1 MRHSRAQIAAA
12 VLLAGM
18 AWAGIPGTAGAAVI
32 HVPGDTSATEV
43 TGGYSQH
50 GDIIDNEVEVSGS
63 AVLQSVTGGRS
74 VFEGAVRNNHVTI
87 SGTVTGTSLINAGSI
102 WGGRSGSGPVTG
114 NTVRL
119 DNADVSGWK
128 INEVI
133 GGEGDAGTVEGNRVS
148 IASTNRLDT
157 RGALAG
163 GRASYGAVTGNT
175 VEIAGSTVTAEGG
188 LYGGLILY
196 GPGLAADG
204 NTVVIHKDST
214 IAGDIYGG
222 YNPYGD
228 AAGNHVTIDGG
239 SVNADGAHAVR
250 GGAGSGTVSGN
261 GVTISG
267 GTVGGAVYGG
277 QGNGTVTGNAVEL
290 SDGTVLKDVYG
301 GQGEGIVSE
310 NTVMLSGGA
319 AEANVY
325 SGQGSSTVSGNTV
338 TIGGGTV
345 GGAIYGG
352 QGNGTVTGNAVEL
365 SGGKVL
371 KDVYGGQ
378 GEEIVSENTV
388 TLSNGAAEANVYG
401 GQGSSTVSGN
411 TATIGG
417 GTVGGA
423 IYGGQGNG
431 TVTGNAVNLSGGTVL
446 KEIYGGQGE
455 EIVSENTVTLS
466 NGVAEANVY
475 GGQGSSTVSGNDV
488 TIRGGTVGSAVYGGQ
503 GNGTVT
509 GNAVNLSGGMV
520 LKDVYGG
527 QGDGTVSGNT
537 MTLSGGE
544 LGDGVILYGGQG
556 AGTVDSNRVVVSTSQ
571 TIGNTIYG
579 GAGTG
584 AVNGNVVE
592 LRNGTVTG
600 TIYGGQSESR
610 AVYNAVRIIGGEVK
624 ADAHIYGGSGAG
636 TIAGNTVDITGGTVA
651 GTVYGAA
658 GTGSVVSNVVT
669 VNGEANVSGTL
680 YGGYGSGT
688 VAANVVVLANGKV
701 AGDVYAGASSN
712 ANGSPDVKY
721 NLMTLSGGVDVSEA
735 HLYGYNEGHSGGGN
749 TLVVDHTWKSGA
761 EAGNFVQSV
770 RNFDA
775 LVLQDV
781 TWSPETGEDTP
792 VISIGEGDLTDT
804 TVRLVLS
811 PDSPLPTA
819 EGHMDLIHVEHNLND
834 GNGALEVEELEH
846 RYKGRGVLYSRGV
859 ATIGRLDVY
868 DDERHPMDFQVG
880 HGTAERNPQTDVI
893 ADSQTASLAF
903 LNQGADLAS
912 DSLDLLDGRYGWG
925 LRTFG
930 LVYGNRSR
938 YDAAGGFRIHGWSEI
953 AGVGGVHPVR
963 RGELAWG
970 VFYENGTGRYDAH
983 NSFLGVDFTGRGH
996 LLYNGGGAAVRLT
1009 KDSGVYY
1016 EASFRAGTLKSSMA
1030 NAVMDGKQDFYG
1042 FDSRSSYWGA
1052 HAGAGWKVRRGSG
1065 EWDLY
1070 GKYFHTAVDGDRFVI
1085 GEDEFVYD
1093 GAVSDR
1099 VRLGAR
1105 YAARAGEAWSPY
1117 FGLAWQYE
1125 FRGDSRMLA
1134 AGFEAPERSLRG
1146 GTVIGEAGAVWRPSD
1161 SPWRASFLLRGYAG
1175 EREGFSGTAEISYAF

>member
-18 AWAGIPGTAGAAVI
+18 AWAGIPEADGAAVI

-50 GDIIDNEVEVSGS
+50 GDVIGNRVEVSGS

-74 VFEGAVRNNHVTI
+74 VFEGAVRDNHVTI
-87 SGTVTGTSLINAGSI
+87 SGTVTGTHSGSAGSI

-114 NTVRL
+114 NTVHL
-119 DNADVSGWK
+119 DKADVSGWN

-133 GGEGDAGTVEGNRVS
+133 GGEGDAGTVEGNSVS
-148 IASTNRLDT
+148 IASAKGLDT

-163 GRASYGAVTGNT
+163 GRASYSAVTGNT

-204 NTVVIHKDST
+204 NAVAIHEDST
-214 IAGDIYGG
+214 IVGDIYGG

-228 AAGNHVTIDGG
+228 AADNHVTIEGG
-239 SVNADGAHAVR
+239 SVNADGDHAVR
-250 GGAGSGTVSGN
+250 GGAGNGTVSGN
-261 GVTISG
+261 GVTIGG

-277 QGNGTVTGNAVEL
+277 QGNGTVTGNE
-290 SDGTVLKDVYG
+290 
-301 GQGEGIVSE
+301 
-310 NTVMLSGGA
+310 
-319 AEANVY
+319 
-325 SGQGSSTVSGNTV
+325 
-338 TIGGGTV
+338 
-345 GGAIYGG
+345 
-352 QGNGTVTGNAVEL
+352 
-365 SGGKVL
+365 
-371 KDVYGGQ
+371 
-378 GEEIVSENTV
+378 
-388 TLSNGAAEANVYG
+388 
-401 GQGSSTVSGN
+401 
-411 TATIGG
+411 
-417 GTVGGA
+417 
-423 IYGGQGNG
+423 
-431 TVTGNAVNLSGGTVL
+431 VNLSGGTVL

-455 EIVSENTVTLS
+455 GIVSENTITLS
-466 NGVAEANVY
+466 GGAAEANVY

-488 TIRGGTVGSAVYGGQ
+488 TIRGGTVSGAVYGGQ

-509 GNAVNLSGGMV
+509 GNAVELSGGKV
-520 LKDVYGG
+520 LEDVYGG

-537 MTLSGGE
+537 VTLSGGE
-544 LGDGVILYGGQG
+544 LGDDVILYGGQG
-556 AGTVDSNRVVVSTSQ
+556 AGIVDSNRVVVSTSQ

-592 LRNGTVTG
+592 LRNGTVAG
-600 TIYGGQSESR
+600 TVYGGAGGTANGNAVTLSGGTIAEKAKIYGGQSESR
-610 AVYNAVRIIGGEVK
+610 AVYNAVRITGGTVAGGAE
-624 ADAHIYGGSGAG
+624 IYGGSGAG

-658 GTGSVVSNVVT
+658 GRGSVVSNVVT
-669 VNGEANVSGTL
+669 VKGEANVSGTL

-701 AGDVYAGASSN
+701 AGDVYAGASSD
-712 ANGSPDVKY
+712 AGGSPDVKY

-735 HLYGYNEGHSGGGN
+735 HLYGYNGTVSGGGN

-770 RNFDA
+770 QNFDA

-781 TWSPETGEDTP
+781 KWDPEAAGNDTP

-819 EGHMDLIHVEHNLND
+819 EGHMDLIHIDKTAAGGE
-834 GNGALEVEELEH
+834 GASEVTELES

-1016 EASFRAGTLKSSMA
+1016 EASFRAGTLKSSMS

-1052 HAGAGWKVRRGSG
+1052 HAGAGWKVRRGGG

-1105 YAARAGEAWSPY
+1105 YAARVEEAWSPY
-1117 FGLAWQYE
+1117 FGFAWQYE

>member
-18 AWAGIPGTAGAAVI
+18 AWAGIPEADGAAVI

-50 GDIIDNEVEVSGS
+50 GDVIDNGVEVSGS

-74 VFEGAVRNNHVTI
+74 VFEGAVRDNHVTI
-87 SGTVTGTSLINAGSI
+87 SGTVTGTHSGSAGSI

-114 NTVRL
+114 NTVCL
-119 DNADVSGWK
+119 DNADVSGWS

-133 GGEGDAGTVEGNRVS
+133 GGEGDTGTVEGNRVS
-148 IASTNRLDT
+148 IASTNGLNT

-163 GRASYGAVTGNT
+163 GRASYSAVTGNT
-175 VEIAGSTVTAEGG
+175 VDIAGSTVIAEGG

-196 GPGLAADG
+196 GPGLAAEG
-204 NTVVIHKDST
+204 NAVAIHEDST
-214 IAGDIYGG
+214 IVGDIYGG

-228 AAGNHVTIDGG
+228 AADNHVTIDGG
-239 SVNADGAHAVR
+239 SVNANGAHAVR

-261 GVTISG
+261 TVTIG
-267 GTVGGAVYGG
+267 VGTVGGAVYGG
-277 QGNGTVTGNAVEL
+277 QGNGTVTGNAVNL
-290 SDGTVLKDVYG
+290 SGGTVLKDVYG

-310 NTVMLSGGA
+310 NTITLSGGA

-325 SGQGSSTVSGNTV
+325 GGQGSSTVSGNTV

-352 QGNGTVTGNAVEL
+352 QGN
-365 SGGKVL
+365 
-371 KDVYGGQ
+371 D
-378 GEEIVSENTV
+378 
-388 TLSNGAAEANVYG
+388 
-401 GQGSSTVSGN
+401 
-411 TATIGG
+411 
-417 GTVGGA
+417 
-423 IYGGQGNG
+423 

-455 EIVSENTVTLS
+455 EIVSENAVTLS
-466 NGVAEANVY
+466 NGAAEANVY

-488 TIRGGTVGSAVYGGQ
+488 TIGGGTVGGAVYGGQ
-503 GNGTVT
+503 GDGTVT
-509 GNAVNLSGGMV
+509 GNAVNLSGGTV

-537 MTLSGGE
+537 VTLSGGE
-544 LGDGVILYGGQG
+544 LRNGVILYGGQG
-556 AGTVDSNRVVVSTSQ
+556 AGIVDSNRVVVSTSQ

-592 LRNGTVTG
+592 LRNGTVAG
-600 TIYGGQSESR
+600 TVYGGAGGTANGNAVALSGGTIAENAKIYGGQSESR
-610 AVYNAVRIIGGEVK
+610 AVYNAVRITGGIVAGGAE
-624 ADAHIYGGSGAG
+624 IYGGSGAG
-636 TIAGNTVDITGGTVA
+636 TIAGNTVDITGGSVA
-651 GTVYGAA
+651 GTVYGAT
-658 GTGSVVSNVVT
+658 GTGSVESNVVT

-701 AGDVYAGASSN
+701 TGKVYAGASSDDS
-712 ANGSPDVKY
+712 GSRDVKY
-721 NLMTLSGGVDVSEA
+721 NLMTLSGGVDVSRA
-735 HLYGYNEGHSGGGN
+735 QLYGYNEDHSGGGN

-770 RNFDA
+770 QNFDA

-781 TWSPETGEDTP
+781 KWDPEAAGNDTP
-792 VISIGEGDLTDT
+792 VISIGKGDLTDT

-834 GNGALEVEELEH
+834 GDGALEVEELKH

-868 DDERHPMDFQVG
+868 DDTSRPMDFQVG

-925 LRTFG
+925 LRMFG

-1016 EASFRAGTLKSSMA
+1016 EASFRAGTLKSSMS

-1052 HAGAGWKVRRGSG
+1052 HAGAGWKVRRGGG

-1099 VRLGAR
+1099 IRLGAR
-1105 YAARAGEAWSPY
+1105 YTARAGEAWSPY

-1161 SPWRASFLLRGYAG
+1161 SPWRALFLLRGYAG

>member
-18 AWAGIPGTAGAAVI
+18 AWAGIPEADGAAVI

-50 GDIIDNEVEVSGS
+50 GDVIDNGVEVSGS

-74 VFEGAVRNNHVTI
+74 VFEGAVRDNHVTI
-87 SGTVTGTSLINAGSI
+87 SGTVTGTHSGSAGSI

-114 NTVRL
+114 NTVCL
-119 DNADVSGWK
+119 DNADVSGWS

-133 GGEGDAGTVEGNRVS
+133 GGEGDTGTVEGNRVS
-148 IASTNRLDT
+148 IASTNGLNT

-163 GRASYGAVTGNT
+163 GRASYSAVTGNT
-175 VEIAGSTVTAEGG
+175 VDIAGSTVIAEGG

-196 GPGLAADG
+196 GPGLAAEG
-204 NTVVIHKDST
+204 NAVAIHEDST
-214 IAGDIYGG
+214 IVGDIYGG

-228 AAGNHVTIDGG
+228 AADNHVTIDGG
-239 SVNADGAHAVR
+239 SVNANGAHAVR

-261 GVTISG
+261 TVTIG
-267 GTVGGAVYGG
+267 VGTVGGAV
-277 QGNGTVTGNAVEL
+277 
-290 SDGTVLKDVYG
+290 
-301 GQGEGIVSE
+301 
-310 NTVMLSGGA
+310 
-319 AEANVY
+319 
-325 SGQGSSTVSGNTV
+325 
-338 TIGGGTV
+338 
-345 GGAIYGG
+345 
-352 QGNGTVTGNAVEL
+352 
-365 SGGKVL
+365 
-371 KDVYGGQ
+371 
-378 GEEIVSENTV
+378 
-388 TLSNGAAEANVYG
+388 
-401 GQGSSTVSGN
+401 
-411 TATIGG
+411 
-417 GTVGGA
+417 
-423 IYGGQGNG
+423 YGGQGNG

-446 KEIYGGQGE
+446 K
-455 EIVSENTVTLS
+455 
-466 NGVAEANVY
+466 
-475 GGQGSSTVSGNDV
+475 
-488 TIRGGTVGSAVYGGQ
+488 
-503 GNGTVT
+503 
-509 GNAVNLSGGMV
+509 
-520 LKDVYGG
+520 DVYGG

-537 MTLSGGE
+537 VTLSGGE
-544 LGDGVILYGGQG
+544 LRNGVILYGGQG
-556 AGTVDSNRVVVSTSQ
+556 AGIVDSNRVVVSTSQ

-592 LRNGTVTG
+592 LRNGTVAG
-600 TIYGGQSESR
+600 TVYGGAGGTANGNAVALSGGTIAENAKIYGGQSESR
-610 AVYNAVRIIGGEVK
+610 AVYNAVRITGGIVAGGAE
-624 ADAHIYGGSGAG
+624 IYGGSGAG
-636 TIAGNTVDITGGTVA
+636 TIAGNTVDITGGSVA
-651 GTVYGAA
+651 GTVYGAT
-658 GTGSVVSNVVT
+658 GTGSVESNVVT

-701 AGDVYAGASSN
+701 TGKVYAGASSDDS
-712 ANGSPDVKY
+712 GSRDVKY
-721 NLMTLSGGVDVSEA
+721 NLMTLSGGVDVSRA
-735 HLYGYNEGHSGGGN
+735 QLYGYNEDHSGGGN

-770 RNFDA
+770 QNFDA

-781 TWSPETGEDTP
+781 KWDPEAAGNDTP
-792 VISIGEGDLTDT
+792 VISIGKGDLTDT

-834 GNGALEVEELEH
+834 GDGALEVEELKH

-868 DDERHPMDFQVG
+868 DDTSRPMDFQVG

-925 LRTFG
+925 LRMFG

-1016 EASFRAGTLKSSMA
+1016 EASFRAGTLKSSMS

-1052 HAGAGWKVRRGSG
+1052 HAGAGWKVRRGGG

-1099 VRLGAR
+1099 IRLGAR
-1105 YAARAGEAWSPY
+1105 YTARAGEAWSPY

-1161 SPWRASFLLRGYAG
+1161 SPWRALFLLRGYAG

>member
-12 VLLAGM
+12 VLLAGL
-18 AWAGIPGTAGAAVI
+18 AWAGIPEADGAAVI

-50 GDIIDNEVEVSGS
+50 GDVIDNGVEVSGS

-74 VFEGAVRNNHVTI
+74 VFEGAVRNNYVTI
-87 SGTVTGTSLINAGSI
+87 SGTVTGTQPGGAGSI

-114 NTVRL
+114 NTVCL
-119 DNADVSGWK
+119 DNADVSGWN
-128 INEVI
+128 IN
-133 GGEGDAGTVEGNRVS
+133 
-148 IASTNRLDT
+148 
-157 RGALAG
+157 
-163 GRASYGAVTGNT
+163 
-175 VEIAGSTVTAEGG
+175 EIAGGDSEAGQASQNTVMISNSIVAVNGYIAGG
-188 LYGGLILY
+188 AVFY
-196 GPGLAADG
+196 GPGQSVQE
-204 NTVVIHKDST
+204 NTVVIKGEDS
-214 IAGDIYGG
+214 AVSGEIYGG
-222 YNPYGD
+222 YNPLGD
-228 AAGNHVTIDGG
+228 AADNHVTIEGG
-239 SVNADGAHAVR
+239 SVNADGGHAVR
-250 GGAGSGTVSGN
+250 GGAGNGTVSGN
-261 GVTISG
+261 DVTISG

-290 SDGTVLKDVYG
+290 S
-301 GQGEGIVSE
+301 
-310 NTVMLSGGA
+310 
-319 AEANVY
+319 
-325 SGQGSSTVSGNTV
+325 
-338 TIGGGTV
+338 GGTV
-345 GGAIYGG
+345 
-352 QGNGTVTGNAVEL
+352 Q
-365 SGGKVL
+365 
-371 KDVYGGQ
+371 
-378 GEEIVSENTV
+378 
-388 TLSNGAAEANVYG
+388 
-401 GQGSSTVSGN
+401 
-411 TATIGG
+411 
-417 GTVGGA
+417 
-423 IYGGQGNG
+423 
-431 TVTGNAVNLSGGTVL
+431 
-446 KEIYGGQGE
+446 
-455 EIVSENTVTLS
+455 
-466 NGVAEANVY
+466 
-475 GGQGSSTVSGNDV
+475 
-488 TIRGGTVGSAVYGGQ
+488 
-503 GNGTVT
+503 
-509 GNAVNLSGGMV
+509 
-520 LKDVYGG
+520 KDVYGG

-537 MTLSGGE
+537 VTLSGGE
-544 LGDGVILYGGQG
+544 LGDDVILYGGQG
-556 AGTVDSNRVVVSTSQ
+556 AGIVDSNRVVVSTSQ

-592 LRNGTVTG
+592 LRNGTVAG
-600 TIYGGQSESR
+600 TVYGGAGGTANGNAVTLSGGTIAENAKIYGGQSESR
-610 AVYNAVRIIGGEVK
+610 AVYNAVRILGGEVK
-624 ADAHIYGGSGAG
+624 ADVHIYGGSGAG
-636 TIAGNTVDITGGTVA
+636 TIAGNTVDITGGSVA

-701 AGDVYAGASSN
+701 AGEVYAGASSDDS
-712 ANGSPDVKY
+712 GSRDVKY

-735 HLYGYNEGHSGGGN
+735 HLYGHNGMVSGGGN

-770 RNFDA
+770 QNFDA

-792 VISIGEGDLTDT
+792 VISIGEGDLTHT

-819 EGHMDLIHVEHNLND
+819 EGHMDLIHIDKTAAGGE
-834 GNGALEVEELEH
+834 GESEVTELEG
-846 RYKGRGVLYSRGV
+846 RYKNRGVLYSRGV

-970 VFYENGTGRYDAH
+970 IFYENGTGRYDAH

-1016 EASFRAGTLKSSMA
+1016 EAAFRVGTLKSSMS

-1052 HAGAGWKVRRGSG
+1052 HAGAGWKVHRGSG

-1105 YAARAGEAWSPY
+1105 YTARAGETWSPY

>member
-1 MRHSRAQIAAA
+1 MGHSRAQIAAA
-12 VLLAGM
+12 VLLAGL
-18 AWAGIPGTAGAAVI
+18 AWGFSAEAAVI
-32 HVPGDTSATEV
+32 EV
-43 TGGYSQH
+43 TGNTAEKEITGGYSQH
-50 GDIIDNEVEVSGS
+50 GGVSGNEVHVRDGAS
-63 AVLQSVTGGRS
+63 VQSVTGGRS
-74 VFEGAVRNNHVTI
+74 VFEGAVRDNLVTI
-87 SGTVTGTSLINAGSI
+87 SGTVTGTSLTNAGSI

-114 NTVRL
+114 NAVCL
-119 DNADVSGWK
+119 DTADVSGWN

-133 GGEGDAGTVEGNRVS
+133 GGDSDAGTVEGNRVS
-148 IASTNRLDT
+148 IVSTKGLDT

-163 GRASYGAVTGNT
+163 GRASYGVVTGNT
-175 VEIAGSTVTAEGG
+175 VEITGSTVTAEGG

-204 NTVVIHKDST
+204 NAVKIHEGST
-214 IAGDIYGG
+214 IVGNLYGG

-239 SVNADGAHAVR
+239 SVNADGTHAIR
-250 GGAGSGTVSGN
+250 GGAGNGIVSGN
-261 GVTISG
+261 DVTIRG

-277 QGNGTVTGNAVEL
+277 QGNGTVAGNA
-290 SDGTVLKDVYG
+290 
-301 GQGEGIVSE
+301 
-310 NTVMLSGGA
+310 
-319 AEANVY
+319 AE
-325 SGQGSSTVSGNTV
+325 
-338 TIGGGTV
+338 
-345 GGAIYGG
+345 
-352 QGNGTVTGNAVEL
+352 
-365 SGGKVL
+365 
-371 KDVYGGQ
+371 
-378 GEEIVSENTV
+378 
-388 TLSNGAAEANVYG
+388 
-401 GQGSSTVSGN
+401 
-411 TATIGG
+411 
-417 GTVGGA
+417 
-423 IYGGQGNG
+423 
-431 TVTGNAVNLSGGTVL
+431 
-446 KEIYGGQGE
+446 
-455 EIVSENTVTLS
+455 
-466 NGVAEANVY
+466 
-475 GGQGSSTVSGNDV
+475 
-488 TIRGGTVGSAVYGGQ
+488 
-503 GNGTVT
+503 
-509 GNAVNLSGGMV
+509 LSGGMV
-520 LKDVYGG
+520 RNDVYGG

-537 MTLSGGE
+537 VTLSGST

-556 AGTVDSNRVVVSTSQ
+556 AGTVNGNQVIVDEEAG
-571 TIGNTIYG
+571 TIKNTIYG
-579 GAGTG
+579 GTGTG
-584 AVNGNVVE
+584 TVNGNAVE
-592 LRNGTVTG
+592 LRNGTVAG
-600 TIYGGQSESR
+600 TVFGGRGGTANGNAVTLSGGTIAEHAKIYGGQSESR
-610 AVYNAVRIIGGEVK
+610 AVYNAVRITGGTV
-624 ADAHIYGGSGAG
+624 AAGAAIYGGSGEG

-669 VNGEANVSGTL
+669 VKGEANVSGTL

-688 VAANVVVLANGKV
+688 VAANVVVLADGKV
-701 AGDVYAGASSN
+701 TGDVYAGASSD
-712 ANGSPDVKY
+712 AGGSRDVKY
-721 NLMTLSGGVDVSEA
+721 NLMTLSGGADVSEA
-735 HLYGYNEGHSGGGN
+735 HLYGYNGTVSGGGN
-749 TLVVDHTWKSGA
+749 TLVVDHTWESEYSG
-761 EAGNFVQSV
+761 GNFVQSV
-770 RNFDA
+770 QNFDA

-781 TWSPETGEDTP
+781 TWSPEAAGNDTP
-792 VISIGEGDLTDT
+792 VIFIGEGDLTHT
-804 TVRLVLS
+804 TVRLVLR

-819 EGHMDLIHVEHNLND
+819 EGHMDLIHIDKTAAGE
-834 GNGALEVEELEH
+834 GGASEVTELES
-846 RYKGRGVLYSRGV
+846 RYKNRGVLYSRGV
-859 ATIGRLDVY
+859 AVIGRLDVY
-868 DDERHPMDFQVG
+868 DDDSRPLDFQVG
-880 HGTAERNPQTDVI
+880 HGTAERNPQTNVI

-903 LNQGADLAS
+903 LNQGADLAA
-912 DSLDLLDGRYGWG
+912 DSLDLLDSRYGWG

-983 NSFLGVDFTGRGH
+983 NSFLGVDFTGRGR

-1016 EASFRAGTLKSSMA
+1016 EASFRAGTLKSSMSD
-1030 NAVMDGKQDFYG
+1030 AVMDGKQNFYG

-1070 GKYFHTAVDGDRFVI
+1070 GNYFHTAVDGDRFTI

-1105 YAARAGEAWSPY
+1105 YTARAGEAWSPY

-1175 EREGFSGTAEISYAF
+1175 EREGFSGTADISCAF